1 METWSFTINSWMPLN
16 QVISVWR
23 MQCPTDT
30 IILGFVPQRAK
41 APISVTLQPP
51 HLDKHFTASGLASS
65 SRCSQRLWLSQRAE
79 LVVWQRVYISRC
91 LVSWFCDWK
100 TMATVVA
107 KMEQGTYL
115 ANCSLQGN
123 SVIFF
128 IP

>member
-1 METWSFTINSWMPLN
+1 METWSFTINSRMPFN

-23 MQCPTDT
+23 MQCLTDT

-41 APISVTLQPP
+41 TPISVTPQPP
-51 HLDKHFTASGLASS
+51 QLDKHFPPSGLASS
-65 SRCSQRLWLSQRAE
+65 SRPSQSLWLSQRAE

-123 SVIFF
+123 SMIFF